1 MAVELPILAV
11 PDAAALA
18 ARIASSPEAPGF
30 WLKLA
35 KKGAGGSSPGKQE
48 AIDVALSWGWIDG
61 QVQRFDAQY
70 FLIRL
75 TPRRTGSVWS
85 EINRSR
91 ALALIAEGR
100 MTPRGQAEIDRAR
113 ASGRWDA
120 AYAPQ
125 SRAEVPGDLAEALAA
140 TSAAAAAFAAL
151 DGLNR
156 YAVLYRSQTAKT
168 PAARA
173 RRIAKLVDDLA
184 QGKLPYSK
192 RP

>member
-1 MAVELPILAV
+1 
-11 PDAAALA
+11 
-18 ARIASSPEAPGF
+18 
-30 WLKLA
+30 
-35 KKGAGGSSPGKQE
+35 
-48 AIDVALSWGWIDG
+48 
-61 QVQRFDAQY
+61 
-70 FLIRL
+70 
-75 TPRRTGSVWS
+75 
-85 EINRSR
+85 
-91 ALALIAEGR
+91 
-100 MTPRGQAEIDRAR
+100 
-113 ASGRWDA
+113 
-120 AYAPQ
+120 
-125 SRAEVPGDLAEALAA
+125 AEVPGDLAEALAA